1 MLERLRAAMTK
12 HQATSADLQAI
23 AEAKIALDNLGKG
36 DAESISEHTGIPL
49 QLIEDILVDPVFQDL
64 FAMFQKGE
72 FKMWAGIIAKE
83 QREISKLVSRIGYDA
98 VMRLKEL
105 IHSENEKTA
114 NAAIRTALEYN
125 SELER
130 PVVRHEITTRFT
142 QEELDKARELVR
154 KLKMPSLPA
163 PSDGA
168 PN

>member
-1 MLERLRAAMTK
+1 MTK

-36 DAESISEHTGIPL
+36 DPETIAEHTGIPFYVVEEVL
-49 QLIEDILVDPVFQDL
+49 ADPVFDDL
-64 FAMFQKGE
+64 FAMFKKGE
-72 FKMWAGIIAKE
+72 FRMWAGIIAKE
-83 QREISKLVSRIGYDA
+83 EREISKLVSRIGYDA
-98 VMRLKEL
+98 VVRLKEL
-105 IHSENEKTA
+105 IHSDNEKTA

-142 QEELDKARELVR
+142 QEELDKAREVVR
-154 KLKMPSLPA
+154 KLKMPTLPA
-163 PSDGA
+163 PSDGP